1 MKKGVFIILFLT
13 MSLASFA
20 QQDVIVN
27 NETEVVETS
36 KTVKAESSDAAISS
50 EIKAKVLRMNRKKN
64 TEIISIKTFRKSLQI
79 RVKTKKLC

>member
-1 MKKGVFIILFLT
+1 MKKGLFIILFLT

-36 KTVKAESSDAAISS
+36 ETVKSESSEAAISS

-64 TEIISIKTFRKSLQI
+64 NEIISIKTFRKSLQI
-79 RVKTKKLC
+79 RVKTVKLC

>member
-1 MKKGVFIILFLT
+1 

-36 KTVKAESSDAAISS
+36 KTVKSESSEAAISS

-79 RVKTKKLC
+79 RVKTVKLC

>member
-1 MKKGVFIILFLT
+1 MKKGLFIILFLT

-36 KTVKAESSDAAISS
+36 KTVKSESSSAAISS
-50 EIKAKVLRMNRKKN
+50 EIKAKVLKMNRKKN
-64 TEIISIKTFRKSLQI
+64 NEIISIKTFRKSLQI
-79 RVKTKKLC
+79 RVKTVKLC

>member
-1 MKKGVFIILFLT
+1 MKKGLFIILFLT

-36 KTVKAESSDAAISS
+36 KTVKSESSDAAISS
-50 EIKAKVLRMNRKKN
+50 EVKAKVLKMNRKKN
-64 TEIISIKTFRKSLQI
+64 NEIISIKTFRKSLQI

>member
-1 MKKGVFIILFLT
+1 MKKGLFILLFLT

-20 QQDVIVN
+20 QQDITVN
-27 NETEVVETS
+27 NETEVIETS
-36 KTVKAESSDAAISS
+36 KDVKAESTDAAITS

>member
-1 MKKGVFIILFLT
+1 MKNGLFILLFLT

-20 QQDVIVN
+20 QQDVTVN
-27 NETEVVETS
+27 NETEVIETS
-36 KTVKAESSDAAISS
+36 KDAKSETTDAVISS
-50 EIKAKVLRMNRKKN
+50 KIKAKVLRMNRKKN

>member
-1 MKKGVFIILFLT
+1 MKKGLFILLFLT

-20 QQDVIVN
+20 QQDITVN
-27 NETEVVETS
+27 NETEVIETS
-36 KTVKAESSDAAISS
+36 KDVKAESTDATITS

>member
-1 MKKGVFIILFLT
+1 MKKGLFIILFLT

-27 NETEVVETS
+27 NEKEVIETS
-36 KTVKAESSDAAISS
+36 KTVKSESSDAAISS
-50 EIKAKVLRMNRKKN
+50 EIKAKVLKMNRKKN

-79 RVKTKKLC
+79 RVKTVKLC